1 MKKLSQILF
10 SILIIFFF
18 IFKSFASEQKDIFG
32 IAKVIDGDTIKIDG
46 KRIRLNGIDAP
57 ETKQE
62 CKNQRG
68 IYNCGLV
75 SKVFLENL
83 ILSKSI
89 LCLYEQLDRYKRILG
104 TCYTV
109 ENIKFKKK
117 LTSVLGK
124 NINSEM
130 VSNGQAVAYR
140 KYSKDYI
147 DDEEIAK
154 NKKIGIW
161 SGQFDMPWE
170 WRKKSK

>member
-1 MKKLSQILF
+1 M
-10 SILIIFFF
+10 
-18 IFKSFASEQKDIFG
+18 
-32 IAKVIDGDTIKIDG
+32 
-46 KRIRLNGIDAP
+46 
-57 ETKQE
+57 
-62 CKNQRG
+62 
-68 IYNCGLV
+68 
-75 SKVFLENL
+75 
-83 ILSKSI
+83 SKSI

-104 TCYTV
+104 TCHTV

-124 NINSEM
+124 NINREM